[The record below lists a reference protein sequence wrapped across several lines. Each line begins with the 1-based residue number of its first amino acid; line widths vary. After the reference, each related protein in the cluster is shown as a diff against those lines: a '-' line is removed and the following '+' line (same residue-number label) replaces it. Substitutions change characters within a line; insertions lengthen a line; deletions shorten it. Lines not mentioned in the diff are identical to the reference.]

1 MLSAACVFRAG
12 AGTGRSCAMHRSIKT
27 SARMSVAD
35 ERGGDAMQETHID
48 INMCALFTLC
58 SSHTGERSEQKN
70 MINNK

>member
-1 MLSAACVFRAG
+1 
-12 AGTGRSCAMHRSIKT
+12 
-27 SARMSVAD
+27 MSVAD